1 MTLNSFSKQVPNRK
15 ISLNQDRTKR
25 RENILRQATSMGIDN
40 TMFLREK
47 RIKIP
52 DYKPKQ
58 GTSIS
63 SNEQRLLKRFV
74 FRSGVLF

>member
-1 MTLNSFSKQVPNRK
+1 MPLDSFSKQVPNRQL
-15 ISLNQDRTKR
+15 SLNQDRTKR